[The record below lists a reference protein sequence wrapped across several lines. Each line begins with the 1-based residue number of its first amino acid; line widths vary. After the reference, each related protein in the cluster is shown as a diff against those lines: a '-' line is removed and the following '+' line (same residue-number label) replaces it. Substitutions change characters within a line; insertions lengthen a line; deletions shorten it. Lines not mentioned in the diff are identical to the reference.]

1 MGVIKEFRIVMP
13 LSLEEYGIAQMYMVT
28 KMQQK
33 NTTGTERVELLESRP
48 FEDDVYGKGRYTS
61 KVYRLQSKV
70 PAWLRKFAPPHAL
83 DMQEEAWSAY
93 PRCKSGLPCPLDI
106 PPCVFLVLVLM
117 SFWFFICK
125 WMPHYPVLK
134 CAHFTRFRLTIETVH
149 RADNGHS
156 ENVHGLSKEQLAAR
170 QVEYIDIAIPG
181 KDCWSYLVGNC
192 SIDFSKFKSAR
203 IDRGPLPKGWQ
214 DRRDP
219 VMTAYKL
226 VTIDAPYWGFGR
238 RLEQAL
244 LAGERA
250 LFLESHRHCFG
261 WIDEWYGMTV
271 QQIDELLQPN
281 DSTLNEGIVK
291 PALMMSIEH
300 FRGESPLDGE
310 GIYSKKSEVKS
321 QQSVS

>member
-1 MGVIKEFRIVMP
+1 MP

-33 NTTGTERVELLESRP
+33 NTTGTEGVELLESRP
-48 FEDDVYGKGRYTS
+48 FEDDVYGKGRYTP

-83 DMQEEAWSAY
+83 DVQEEAWSAY
-93 PRCKSGLPCPLDI
+93 PRCKS
-106 PPCVFLVLVLM
+106 
-117 SFWFFICK
+117 
-125 WMPHYPVLK
+125 VLK
-134 CAHFTRFRLTIETVH
+134 LI
-149 RADNGHS
+149 NQ
-156 ENVHGLSKEQLAAR
+156 VHGLSKEQLAAR
-170 QVEYIDIAIPG
+170 QVEYIDIDIPG
-181 KDCWSYLVGNC
+181 KDCWSYVVGNC

-214 DRRDP
+214 DRCDP

-281 DSTLNEGIVK
+281 DSTLNERIVK
-291 PALMMSIEH
+291 PALMMSIEY
-300 FRGESPLDGE
+300 FSGESPPDGE
-310 GIYSKKSEVKS
+310 GIYSKKS
-321 QQSVS
+321 QSVS

>member
-1 MGVIKEFRIVMP
+1 MP

-33 NTTGTERVELLESRP
+33 NTTGTEGVELLESRP
-48 FEDDVYGKGRYTS
+48 FEDDVYGKGRYTP

-83 DMQEEAWSAY
+83 DVQEEAWSAY
-93 PRCKSGLPCPLDI
+93 PRCKSGLPCPLDV

-134 CAHFTRFRLTIETVH
+134 
-149 RADNGHS
+149 
-156 ENVHGLSKEQLAAR
+156 VHGLSKEQLAAR
-170 QVEYIDIAIPG
+170 IHRLLTSFNIREFFV
-181 KDCWSYLVGNC
+181 L
-192 SIDFSKFKSAR
+192 
-203 IDRGPLPKGWQ
+203 DRC
-214 DRRDP
+214 DP

-281 DSTLNEGIVK
+281 DSTLNERIVK
-291 PALMMSIEH
+291 PALMMSIEY
-300 FRGESPLDGE
+300 FSGESPPDGE
-310 GIYSKKSEVKS
+310 GIYSKKS
-321 QQSVS
+321 QSVS

>member
-1 MGVIKEFRIVMP
+1 MP

-33 NTTGTERVELLESRP
+33 NTTGTEGVELLESRP
-48 FEDDVYGKGRYTS
+48 FEDDVYGKGRYTP

-83 DMQEEAWSAY
+83 DVQEEAWSAY
-93 PRCKSGLPCPLDI
+93 PRCKS
-106 PPCVFLVLVLM
+106 
-117 SFWFFICK
+117 
-125 WMPHYPVLK
+125 VLK

-149 RADNGHS
+149 RADNGHL

-170 QVEYIDIAIPG
+170 IHRLLTSFNIREFFV
-181 KDCWSYLVGNC
+181 L
-192 SIDFSKFKSAR
+192 
-203 IDRGPLPKGWQ
+203 DRC
-214 DRRDP
+214 DP

-281 DSTLNEGIVK
+281 DSTLNERIVK
-291 PALMMSIEH
+291 PALMMSIEY
-300 FRGESPLDGE
+300 FSGESPPDGE
-310 GIYSKKSEVKS
+310 GIYSKKS
-321 QQSVS
+321 QSVS

>member
-1 MGVIKEFRIVMP
+1 MP

-33 NTTGTERVELLESRP
+33 NTTGTEGVELLESRP
-48 FEDDVYGKGRYTS
+48 FEDDVYGKGRYTP

-83 DMQEEAWSAY
+83 DVQEEAWSAY
-93 PRCKSGLPCPLDI
+93 PRCKS
-106 PPCVFLVLVLM
+106 
-117 SFWFFICK
+117 
-125 WMPHYPVLK
+125 VLK
-134 CAHFTRFRLTIETVH
+134 
-149 RADNGHS
+149 
-156 ENVHGLSKEQLAAR
+156 VHGLSKEQLAAR
-170 QVEYIDIAIPG
+170 IHRLLTSFNIREFFV
-181 KDCWSYLVGNC
+181 L
-192 SIDFSKFKSAR
+192 
-203 IDRGPLPKGWQ
+203 DRC
-214 DRRDP
+214 DP

-281 DSTLNEGIVK
+281 DSTLNERIVK
-291 PALMMSIEH
+291 PALMMSIEY
-300 FRGESPLDGE
+300 FSGESPPDGE
-310 GIYSKKSEVKS
+310 GIYSKKS
-321 QQSVS
+321 QSVS

>member
-1 MGVIKEFRIVMP
+1 MP

-33 NTTGTERVELLESRP
+33 NTTGTEGVELLESRP
-48 FEDDVYGKGRYTS
+48 FEDDVYGKGRYTP

-83 DMQEEAWSAY
+83 DVQEEAWSAY
-93 PRCKSGLPCPLDI
+93 PRCKSGLPCPLDV

-149 RADNGHS
+149 RADNGHL

-170 QVEYIDIAIPG
+170 IHRLLTSFNIREFFV
-181 KDCWSYLVGNC
+181 L
-192 SIDFSKFKSAR
+192 
-203 IDRGPLPKGWQ
+203 DRC
-214 DRRDP
+214 DP

-281 DSTLNEGIVK
+281 DSTLNERIVK
-291 PALMMSIEH
+291 PALMMSIEY
-300 FRGESPLDGE
+300 FSGESPPDGE
-310 GIYSKKSEVKS
+310 GIYSKKS
-321 QQSVS
+321 QSVS

>member
-1 MGVIKEFRIVMP
+1 MVVIKEFRIVMP

-33 NTTGTERVELLESRP
+33 NTTGTEGVELLESRP
-48 FEDDVYGKGRYTS
+48 FEDDVYGQGRYTS

-93 PRCKSGLPCPLDI
+93 PRCKS
-106 PPCVFLVLVLM
+106 
-117 SFWFFICK
+117 
-125 WMPHYPVLK
+125 VLK
-134 CAHFTRFRLTIETVH
+134 CAHFTRFWLTIETVH

-214 DRRDP
+214 DRCDP

-238 RLEQAL
+238 QLEQAL

-261 WIDEWYGMTV
+261 WIDKWYGMTV

-281 DSTLNEGIVK
+281 DSTLNERIVK

-300 FRGESPLDGE
+300 FRGESPTDGE

>member
-1 MGVIKEFRIVMP
+1 MVVIKEFRIVMP

-33 NTTGTERVELLESRP
+33 NTTGTEGVELLESRP
-48 FEDDVYGKGRYTS
+48 FEDDVYGQGRYTS

-93 PRCKSGLPCPLDI
+93 PRCKS
-106 PPCVFLVLVLM
+106 
-117 SFWFFICK
+117 
-125 WMPHYPVLK
+125 VLK
-134 CAHFTRFRLTIETVH
+134 CAHFTRFWLTIETVH

-214 DRRDP
+214 
-219 VMTAYKL
+219 
-226 VTIDAPYWGFGR
+226 
-238 RLEQAL
+238 
-244 LAGERA
+244 GERA

-261 WIDEWYGMTV
+261 WIDKWYGMTV

-281 DSTLNEGIVK
+281 DSTLNERIVK

-300 FRGESPLDGE
+300 FRGESPTDGE

-321 QQSVS
+321 QQSGVA

>member
-93 PRCKSGLPCPLDI
+93 PRCKS
-106 PPCVFLVLVLM
+106 
-117 SFWFFICK
+117 
-125 WMPHYPVLK
+125 VLK
-134 CAHFTRFRLTIETVH
+134 VKILSFQSKFTSTNILGKMFYFTALQ
-149 RADNGHS
+149 
-156 ENVHGLSKEQLAAR
+156 VHGLSKEQLAAR

>member
-1 MGVIKEFRIVMP
+1 MP

-33 NTTGTERVELLESRP
+33 NTTGTEGVELLESRP
-48 FEDDVYGKGRYTS
+48 FEDDVYGKGRYTP

-83 DMQEEAWSAY
+83 DVQEEAWSAY
-93 PRCKSGLPCPLDI
+93 PRCKSGLPCPLDV

-149 RADNGHS
+149 RADNGHL

-170 QVEYIDIAIPG
+170 QVEYIDIDIPG
-181 KDCWSYLVGNC
+181 KDCWSYVVGNC

-214 DRRDP
+214 DRCDP

-281 DSTLNEGIVK
+281 DSTLNERIVK
-291 PALMMSIEH
+291 PALMMSIEY
-300 FRGESPLDGE
+300 FSGESPPDGE
-310 GIYSKKSEVKS
+310 GIYSKKS
-321 QQSVS
+321 QSVS